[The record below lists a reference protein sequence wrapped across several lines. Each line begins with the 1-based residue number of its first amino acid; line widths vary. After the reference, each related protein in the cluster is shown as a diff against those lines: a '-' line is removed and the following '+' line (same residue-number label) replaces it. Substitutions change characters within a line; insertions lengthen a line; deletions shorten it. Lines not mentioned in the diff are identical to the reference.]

1 MILIVGG
8 AGYIGS
14 HINKYLNE
22 NGEETIVLDN
32 LSQGHK
38 EFAKWGKFVECDL
51 NDIDD
56 IENIFKNNKIDA
68 VMHFSAYSLVKES
81 VVDPK
86 KYYEN
91 NVKNTINLLSVM
103 LKYDVNKFIF
113 SSTCAVYGNPQE
125 LPLKEDHPLNP
136 INTYGLTKLMVE
148 TILKDYSRAYPD
160 FNYVS
165 LRYFNASGADPKA
178 EIGEWHTPES
188 HLIPLVLDVAAG
200 KRENIHVFGTD
211 YETRDGT
218 CVRDYIHVLDLAQA
232 HYNALKFLNE
242 NNTSEIFNLGNGTG
256 FTVKEIIDVCQK
268 VTGCEIKVVNDEPRP
283 GDPPILIGSSKKAK
297 ELLKWEPQYDDIEKI
312 IKTAW
317 DWHQK
322 KYSM

>member
-22 NGEETIVLDN
+22 KGEETIILDN

-38 EFAKWGKFVECDL
+38 EFVKWGKFIECDL
-51 NDIDD
+51 NNINE
-56 IENIFKNNKIDA
+56 IEEIFKNNKIDA

-81 VVDPK
+81 VINPK

-91 NVKNTINLLSVM
+91 NVKNTLNLLSIM
-103 LKYDVNKFIF
+103 LKYNVNKFIF

-125 LPLKEDHPLNP
+125 LPLKEEHSLNP
-136 INTYGLTKLMVE
+136 INTYGITKHMVE
-148 TILKDYSRAYPD
+148 TILKDYSIAYSD

-165 LRYFNASGADPKA
+165 LRYFNAAGADPQS

-188 HLIPLVLDVAAG
+188 HLIPLILDVAVG
-200 KRENIHVFGTD
+200 KRENIHIFGTD

-232 HYNALKFLNE
+232 HYNALKFLEE
-242 NNTSEIFNLGNGTG
+242 NNKSEIFNLGNGTG

-268 VTGCEIKVVNDEPRP
+268 VTGCKIKVINDEPRP
-283 GDPPILIGSSKKAK
+283 GDPPILIGSSQKAK
-297 ELLKWEPQYDDIEKI
+297 KILKWEPQYSNIEEI

-317 DWHQK
+317 NWHK
-322 KYSM
+322 NNF

>member
-22 NGEETIVLDN
+22 KGEETIVLDN
-32 LSQGHK
+32 LSQGHN
-38 EFAKWGKFVECDL
+38 EFLKWGKFIECDL
-51 NDIDD
+51 NDIDA

-91 NVKNTINLLSVM
+91 NVKNTLNLLSIM
-103 LKYDVNKFIF
+103 LKYNVNKFIF

-125 LPLKEDHPLNP
+125 LPLKEEHPLNP
-136 INTYGLTKLMVE
+136 INTYGITKSMVE

-165 LRYFNASGADPKA
+165 LRYFNAAGADPNA
-178 EIGEWHTPES
+178 EIGEWHIPES
-188 HLIPLVLDVAAG
+188 HLIPLILDAAMG
-200 KRENIHVFGTD
+200 KREDIHIFGTD

-232 HYNALKFLNE
+232 HYNALKFLEE
-242 NNTSEIFNLGNGTG
+242 NNKSEIFNLGNGTG
-256 FTVKEIIDVCQK
+256 FTVKEIIDICQK
-268 VTGCEIKVVNDEPRP
+268 VTECEIKVVNDEPRP
-283 GDPPILIGSSKKAK
+283 GDPPVLIGSSQKAK
-297 ELLKWEPQYDDIEKI
+297 KLLKWEPQYDDIEEI
-312 IKTAW
+312 VKTAW
-317 DWHQK
+317 NWHQK
-322 KYSM
+322 KYSI